1 MQKKY
6 PVRLSENRIFVDA
19 YMSQQLGFSS
29 RQIKK
34 LFKGKKVCINGKPA
48 YRDNKLKDGDILEVD
63 LFVEAREDIVPED
76 IKLDIIYEDEYLLA
90 VNKPPYMLVH
100 PTPNHPG
107 RTLLNAAAYYFAG
120 KGEEVS
126 LRLLNRLDMNT
137 SGIVVMP
144 KNGLVHGRLDEM
156 MRSGG
161 VRKFYTAV
169 IEGIAAPEK
178 GVIDRPIGKDES
190 DPIKRKVKSD
200 GQPAVT
206 KYDTLK
212 TGKSHSLVRLE
223 LVTGRTH
230 QIRVHLSFLGHP
242 IVGDTLYGK
251 KSCLIGRQALHAS
264 DMELAHPVTG
274 NLLKLHAEFPED
286 IRLLASRLELE

>member
-34 LFKGKKVCINGKPA
+34 LFKDKKVCINGKTA
-48 YRDNKLKDGDILEVD
+48 YRDNKLKDGDIIEVD
-63 LFVEAREDIVPED
+63 LSVEAREDIVPEN

-107 RTLLNAAAYYFAG
+107 GTLLNAAAYYFAG

-251 KSCLIGRQALHAS
+251 ESCLIGRQALHAS

>member
-107 RTLLNAAAYYFAG
+107 GTLLNAAAYYFAG

-212 TGKSHSLVRLE
+212 T
-223 LVTGRTH
+223 
-230 QIRVHLSFLGHP
+230 
-242 IVGDTLYGK
+242 
-251 KSCLIGRQALHAS
+251 
-264 DMELAHPVTG
+264 
-274 NLLKLHAEFPED
+274 
-286 IRLLASRLELE
+286 

>member
-251 KSCLIGRQALHAS
+251 KSCLIGRQA
-264 DMELAHPVTG
+264 
-274 NLLKLHAEFPED
+274 
-286 IRLLASRLELE
+286 